1 MRFLLGSI
9 LLGLAFLMLA
19 PCVVALYYGSADLEA
34 FLVSEAATAS
44 AAMLLM
50 ITGRRKIL
58 HFRLRDMFFFTGA
71 SWVLVCAFGALPFIL
86 SHTVEN
92 FTDAVFESVSAVTT
106 TGATVLSGLDSMPK
120 DRLLWRSMMQWL
132 GGLGIIALGTA
143 VLPFLRIGGMR
154 LFNTESSDLSE
165 KTLPNTRRILN
176 RLLVVYLTQTGITR
190 LTAVLSLG
198 PKMCRASN

>member
-1 MRFLLGSI
+1 
-9 LLGLAFLMLA
+9 
-19 PCVVALYYGSADLEA
+19 
-34 FLVSEAATAS
+34 
-44 AAMLLM
+44 
-50 ITGRRKIL
+50 
-58 HFRLRDMFFFTGA
+58 
-71 SWVLVCAFGALPFIL
+71 
-86 SHTVEN
+86 
-92 FTDAVFESVSAVTT
+92 
-106 TGATVLSGLDSMPK
+106 
-120 DRLLWRSMMQWL
+120 MQWL

>member
-1 MRFLLGSI
+1 M
-9 LLGLAFLMLA
+9 
-19 PCVVALYYGSADLEA
+19 
-34 FLVSEAATAS
+34 
-44 AAMLLM
+44 
-50 ITGRRKIL
+50 
-58 HFRLRDMFFFTGA
+58 
-71 SWVLVCAFGALPFIL
+71 CAFGALPFIL
-86 SHTVEN
+86 SHTEQS
-92 FTDAVFESVSAVTT
+92 FTDAVFESISAIAT

-198 PKMCRASN
+198 PKMCRASNLGRHRNWLTCPIGADGCGARSVRQRGL

>member
-1 MRFLLGSI
+1 
-9 LLGLAFLMLA
+9 
-19 PCVVALYYGSADLEA
+19 
-34 FLVSEAATAS
+34 
-44 AAMLLM
+44 
-50 ITGRRKIL
+50 
-58 HFRLRDMFFFTGA
+58 
-71 SWVLVCAFGALPFIL
+71 
-86 SHTVEN
+86 
-92 FTDAVFESVSAVTT
+92 
-106 TGATVLSGLDSMPK
+106 
-120 DRLLWRSMMQWL
+120 MQWL

-176 RLLVVYLTQTGITR
+176 RLLVVYLTQTGIMR